1 MQLHNLKRN
10 NPNKKKRQIGRGGDR
25 GKTSGR
31 GTKGQS
37 ARAGNKKRPQMRDII
52 KKIPKLRG
60 YRFKGLHEKRA
71 VVNLSDLNIFSSG
84 TTITKVLLFEN
95 SMIRKVNGKYP
106 IVKILGNGD
115 ILNKIE
121 IEGCEVSKTA
131 REKIEKAGGS
141 IK

>member
-52 KKIPKLRG
+52 KKLPKLRG
-60 YRFKGLHEKRA
+60 YRFNGRFEKRA
-71 VVNLSDLNIFSSG
+71 VVNLSDLNVFEDG
-84 TTITKVLLFEN
+84 AVITKEVLFKKD
-95 SMIRKVNGKYP
+95 MIRKVSGKYP
-106 IVKILGNGD
+106 KTKILGMGE
-115 ILNKIE
+115 ISKKVS
-121 IEGCEVSKTA
+121 IEGCEVSATA
-131 REKIEKAGGS
+131 KEKIEKAGGS